1 MIIISFSF
9 DTKLIRSQNI
19 YLFPTGW
26 ATRWG
31 THGSIEILNSKIVS
45 VINTYQNAVY
55 DKVTIDA
62 ENTRKVVFIL
72 TILWN
77 EVKADIIVFPEF

>member
-1 MIIISFSF
+1 M
-9 DTKLIRSQNI
+9 
-19 YLFPTGW
+19 
-26 ATRWG
+26 
-31 THGSIEILNSKIVS
+31 S

-62 ENTRKVVFIL
+62 ENTKKVVFIL

-77 EVKADIIVFPEF
+77 EVKADIIVFPEFQQNQVNYKILKNVAFS